1 MGMTLHVL
9 SAGKGY
15 QYLTKSIVSGDVQ
28 RKPGQ
33 TLSNYYAGEHG
44 TPPGQWC
51 GKGAQSLGL
60 SGQIT
65 EEQISFLYGKGMHP
79 NSKENI
85 EKLVAEGKS
94 FEQAQKAQYLGN
106 KYALYEARR
115 GGVIEDICKAIDSA
129 EKELGRVLTKEEE
142 SDIGIKVGRKQFTE
156 KFGRPPEDSHEVERW
171 IWTEEKRARTST
183 AGYDATFSPSKSI
196 SVLWALGDEEI
207 RRAIEIAHNKAVDH
221 CINLIEKEAAF
232 SRTGHNGIQIDT
244 EGITVSKFMHYDTR
258 AGDMDLHTHCV
269 ISNKVLCV
277 DGKYRALDG
286 RALFNLSAVAGS
298 EYNSVL
304 TNELRNSLGVSF
316 VAIDHGKNKQAVQE
330 IAGIDPVLIEQFSK
344 RSQTIEKQAQKLY
357 AEYREKYG
365 REPSDLLKLQL
376 RQQANIET
384 RQAKDEVP
392 HSFNELND
400 KWSQEACRTLGI
412 PSTQEELQN
421 YLKLGLQNT
430 FYTPKEF
437 NKDEIISNSLKK
449 LSAKRAHWRIGHL
462 HTAINYELQYCHFKS
477 EELRKEAQQLC
488 IKGALENYAI
498 ALPSSGRAHSVDTSR
513 LTKTNGESIFHAH
526 MSQEY
531 ASPEVIL
538 QEKNVFDGL
547 ECPIADVLTREQV
560 DKAIVVVEEKN
571 GYPLNN
577 QQRELVHHF
586 TGTGTLVAG
595 GIGPAGTGKTTAMRA
610 VSDAWIA
617 SGRNVVALG
626 TSAAAAQI
634 LGAELGTSHT
644 TIADLLVRSANNLD
658 IPVRQGTMLLV
669 DEAGMSSTRELSE
682 IVDLARQ
689 RGAVVRLLGDPRQV
703 DAVESG
709 GILRTIAEKWHCP
722 ELQTVVR
729 FRDPEEAGASLLLR
743 ERDKKATEFYR
754 AHERLHLGDT
764 EMMQNEAVAKWAHD
778 IKEGKDSLLL
788 SDTNDSVR
796 ELNKQAQLFKQSLG
810 ALATQKES
818 LTTHSGET
826 LYVGDVVM
834 TTLNK
839 KVGTSPEESVRNR
852 NLWTVRSIE
861 DGKLIVESHDQPGRM
876 VTLPRAYSNR
886 NVVLGYALTVD
897 KAQGMTTDT
906 SYAVLNPDTVTSN
919 RLYVS
924 VTRGKENNE
933 VFFSEPT
940 LLGIDF
946 DDEHEKN
953 GYFSGPDEVMDAII
967 SRTTPSPS
975 ATGAVVES
983 VEDYLSRDM
992 AAQRFAREQEI
1003 LLRDY
1008 AEYLIQTHL
1017 TDQQRSILAPDETK
1031 LATLINAT
1039 SKRLQSGADVFN
1051 EFKILT
1057 GISGVTSKAAKAN
1070 KPLEYFL
1077 TAQSNL
1083 FGSASSLREGR
1094 SWVLPPSHP
1103 GQDAALLEA
1112 ARKDYYLGQFSDLRL
1127 VQPTQRSLDNA
1138 QKRFAAQQ
1146 NELFTQWA
1154 RGVLLHN
1161 DLRRYGLSQFNVNA
1175 IQNDAKA
1182 HDALISTVAQ
1192 LAKRGIS
1199 LDDAMSSVRKYQRD
1213 NLQGLGYLSSPA
1225 AGLSTLLKESVEYP
1239 NLMRQLNTTP
1249 APRGIN
1255 AALIRMDSTGRQKLL
1270 KEMSW
1275 HLTKGAT
1282 VESIYAAVQEQQPG
1296 LDEKLRSGELQPN
1309 DLVACVKQCR
1319 PEKIERSFDNTFA
1332 LPDGR
1337 YVDQSL
1343 LGEAQR
1349 NAGEAQKL
1357 TAQLRYGSDNPYAA
1371 LSDVDLKMEVV
1382 RLETQQDTLTRHSNF
1397 LHDLQS
1403 EWEAAPLIP
1412 TLPADSAQTVEVS
1425 DKIRSYLDAEEKL
1438 VELKES
1444 SLKIAEDLEKSTTS
1458 NERKAAQELYAENE
1472 EKVGWYEQRLTEQR
1486 ELLPERTQWDSI
1498 ENARREIDAARANAV
1513 VSDLTGREMVSQLGR
1528 RTDRERE
1535 KVRDNLA
1542 LVKAAAAEK
1551 QINLDKV
1558 WVNDTRSGNQKWMQV
1573 EKEAKMKFAQAR
1585 ESIQRNPEQAENYMT
1600 SLGESAAALT
1610 KAEKDRLETVEEQYR
1625 TRGDASVSRYSFLAG
1640 ETPKVEEYVIG
1651 SHDDL
1656 NQTRSERRSDRGM
1669 EL

>member
-9 SAGKGY
+9 SSGKGY
-15 QYLTKSIVSGDVQ
+15 RYLTNSIVSGDIQ

-51 GKGAQSLGL
+51 GKGAKSLGL
-60 SGQIT
+60 TGTIT
-65 EEQISFLYGKGMHP
+65 EEQMSFLYGKGMNP
-79 NSKENI
+79 NAKSNI
-85 EKLVAEGKS
+85 EKLMAEGKT
-94 FEQAQKAQYLGN
+94 FEEAKKSQYLGS
-106 KYALYEARR
+106 KYALYDARR
-115 GGVIEDICKAIDSA
+115 GGVVEHICKAIEEQ
-129 EKELGRVLTKEEE
+129 EKELGRVLTSEEE
-142 SDIGIKVGRKQFTE
+142 SDIGIKIGRKEFTE
-156 KFGRPPEDSHEVERW
+156 MFGRVPNDSHEVERW
-171 IWTEEKRARTST
+171 IWSEEKRSRTST
-183 AGYDATFSPSKSI
+183 AGYDATFSPEKSI
-196 SVLWALGDEEI
+196 SVLWAIGDEKT
-207 RRAIEIAHNKAVDH
+207 RNAIERAHNKAVDH

-244 EGITVSKFMHYDTR
+244 DGITVSKFMHYDTR

-269 ISNKVLCV
+269 ISNKVKCV
-277 DGKYRALDG
+277 DGKFRALDG

-316 VAIDHGKNKQAVQE
+316 VAVDHGKNKQAVQE
-330 IAGIDPVLIEQFSK
+330 IAGVDPALIEQFSK
-344 RSQTIEKQAQKLY
+344 RSQTIEKAAQKLY
-357 AEYREKYG
+357 ADYREKYG

-376 RQQANIET
+376 RQQANLQT
-384 RQAKDEVP
+384 RQAKDENP
-392 HSFNELND
+392 RSFNELNESWT
-400 KWSQEACRTLGI
+400 KEACSTIGI
-412 PSTQEELQN
+412 ESSKDDLQA
-421 YLKLGLQNT
+421 YLRERIQNT
-430 FYTPKEF
+430 TYNPKEF
-437 NKDEIISNSLKK
+437 NKDEVIANALKK
-449 LSAKRAHWRIGHL
+449 ISAKRAHWRIGHL
-462 HTAINYELQYCHFKS
+462 HTAVNYELQYCHFSTEK
-477 EELRKEAQQLC
+477 LRKDAQQLC
-488 IKGALENYAI
+488 IKDTIDRYAI
-498 ALPSSGRAHSVDTSR
+498 AIPDSGKAHSSDISR

-560 DKAIVVVEEKN
+560 DKAIVKVEEKN
-571 GYPLNN
+571 GYPLNK

-669 DEAGMSSTRELSE
+669 DEAGMSSTRELSK

-729 FRDPEEAGASLLLR
+729 FRDSEEASASLRLR
-743 ERDKKATEFYR
+743 QGDKQATEFYR
-754 AHERLHLGDT
+754 THKRLHLGDV

-778 IKEGKDSLLL
+778 IKEGKESLLL

-810 ALATQKES
+810 ALATEKES

-826 LYVGDVVM
+826 LYVGDVIM

-839 KVGTSPEESVRNR
+839 KVGPTPEESVRNR

-975 ATGAVVES
+975 VTGAVMDS
-983 VEDYLSRDM
+983 VENYLSCDM

-1008 AEYLIQTHL
+1008 AEYLVQTHL
-1017 TDQQRSILAPDETK
+1017 TDHQRSILAPDEGK

-1057 GISGVTSKAAKAN
+1057 GISGVAAKAATAN

-1103 GQDAALLEA
+1103 GQDTALLEA
-1112 ARKDYYLGQFSDLRL
+1112 ARKDCYLGQFSDLRL

-1146 NELFTQWA
+1146 NELFAQWA
-1154 RGVLLHN
+1154 RGVLSHN
-1161 DLRRYGLSQFNVNA
+1161 DFRRYGLSQFTVNA
-1175 IQNDAKA
+1175 IKNDVKA
-1182 HDALISTVAQ
+1182 HDALINTVAQ

-1199 LDDAMSSVRKYQRD
+1199 LDEAMTSVRKYQRD

-1282 VESIYAAVQEQQPG
+1282 VESIYTAVQEQHPG

-1309 DLVACVKQCR
+1309 DLVACVKQCQ

-1337 YVDQSL
+1337 YVDQNL
-1343 LGEAQR
+1343 LAEAQH

-1357 TAQLRYGSDNPYAA
+1357 TAQLRHGSDNPYAA
-1371 LSDVDLKMEVV
+1371 LSEADLKMEMVK
-1382 RLETQQDTLTRHSNF
+1382 LETQQDTLTRHSNF

-1403 EWEAAPLIP
+1403 EWAAASLVPA
-1412 TLPADSAQTVEVS
+1412 LPVDAAQTVEVS
-1425 DKIRSYLDAEEKL
+1425 DKIRSYRDAEER
-1438 VELKES
+1438 VAELKEV
-1444 SLKIAEDLEKSTTS
+1444 SLTLAEDLEKTTTG

-1472 EKVGWYEQRLTEQR
+1472 EKMSRYEQRLIEQR
-1486 ELLPERTQWDSI
+1486 ELLPERSQWESI
-1498 ENARREIDAARANAV
+1498 ENSRSEIDAACANAV
-1513 VSDLTGREMVSQLGR
+1513 VSDLTGREMVSQLGQ

-1558 WVNDTRSGNQKWMQV
+1558 WVNDTLSRNQKWMQV

-1585 ESIQRNPEQAENYMT
+1585 ESIQQHPEQAEKYMT
-1600 SLGESAAALT
+1600 TLGDSAVTLT
-1610 KAEKDRLETVEEQYR
+1610 KAEKVRLEAVEAQYR
-1625 TRGDASVSRYSFLAG
+1625 TRGDAAVSRYSYLAG
-1640 ETPKVEEYVIG
+1640 ETPKVEEYVISSRG
-1651 SHDDL
+1651 DL
-1656 NQTRSERRSDRGM
+1656 NQTSSDRRNDRGM